1 MKRARE
7 IKNIPISAIAVVNS
21 RARNK
26 RRFKELVAS
35 VDHLGL
41 KRPIT
46 VNAQDGTNE
55 YQLVCGEGR
64 IEACRALGRT
74 EIPAIL
80 LEAPA
85 DDCFLMGIVENLA
98 RRHPSVIEVFSEV
111 SRLAKRG
118 YKINEIAAKVDLS
131 PSYVRAVCH
140 LVKHGDRHLL
150 EALDHELLPPTIALE
165 IAKAESGGAQKLL
178 LEVYAQR
185 PHTSL
190 EIAALRRL
198 AERLH
203 VKAVLNGK
211 KGRPRATTAKLVR
224 AYRGEIQRQHL
235 VAKKAELAH
244 ARLVFIAG
252 ALQKLL
258 RERLFIR
265 LLREESLHDIP
276 LQLRREISRQ
286 DGSNAESAGRSGL

>member
-1 MKRARE
+1 MKWTRE
-7 IKNIPISAIAVVNS
+7 IKTIPISAIRVLNS
-21 RARNK
+21 RTRHK
-26 RRFKELVAS
+26 ERFRELVAS

-46 VNAQDGTNE
+46 VNTQNGAEE

-64 IEACRALGRT
+64 IEAFRALGRT

-80 LEAPA
+80 IEAPTE
-85 DDCFLMGIVENLA
+85 DCFLMGLVENLA
-98 RRHPSVIEVFSEV
+98 RRHPSAMEVFSEV
-111 SRLAKRG
+111 SRLAKRR

-150 EALDHELLPPTIALE
+150 EALDHNLLPPTIALE
-165 IAKAESGGAQKLL
+165 IAKAENGGAQKLL
-178 LEVYAQR
+178 LEAYAQR
-185 PHTSL
+185 PHTSQ

-198 AERLH
+198 AERCH
-203 VKAVLNGK
+203 VNAVLEGNRK
-211 KGRPRATTAKLVR
+211 VPRPTTSTLVR
-224 AYRGEIQRQHL
+224 AYRAEIERQHL

-244 ARLVFIAG
+244 ARLAFIAG
-252 ALQKLL
+252 AFQKLL
-258 RERLFIR
+258 KERLFTR

-276 LQLRREISRQ
+276 SQLRREISRQ
-286 DGSNAESAGRSGL
+286 DGSNAESTGVRCL

>member
-1 MKRARE
+1 MKRE
-7 IKNIPISAIAVVNS
+7 IRTIPISAITVVNS
-21 RARNK
+21 RSRNK
-26 RRFKELVAS
+26 QKFKTLVTS

-46 VNAQDGTNE
+46 VNVRNRKTNYE
-55 YQLVCGEGR
+55 LVCGEGR
-64 IEACRALGRT
+64 IEAFRALGRA

-80 LEAPA
+80 IDVAA
-85 DDCFLMGIVENLA
+85 DDSFLMGLVENLA
-98 RRHPSVIEVFSEV
+98 RRQPSAIEVFSEV

-150 EALDHELLPPTIALE
+150 EALDHELIPPTIALE
-165 IAKAESGGAQKLL
+165 IAKAESGEAQKLL
-178 LEVYAQR
+178 LEAYAQR
-185 PHTSL
+185 PHTSQ

-198 AERLH
+198 AERCH
-203 VKAVLNGK
+203 VKAVL
-211 KGRPRATTAKLVR
+211 KGDKARPRATTSSLVR
-224 AYRGEIQRQHL
+224 AYRAETERQHL
-235 VAKKAELAH
+235 VAKKADLAH

-265 LLREESLHDIP
+265 LLREEALHDIP
-276 LQLRREISRQ
+276 HQLRREISKQ
-286 DGSNAESAGRSGL
+286 DGSNAASAGLGRL

>member
-1 MKRARE
+1 MKRE
-7 IKNIPISAIAVVNS
+7 IRTIPISAITVVNS

-26 RRFKELVAS
+26 RKFKALVAS
-35 VDHLGL
+35 VEHLGL

-46 VNAQDGTNE
+46 VNVRNGKTN
-55 YQLVCGEGR
+55 YDLVCGEGR
-64 IEACRALGRT
+64 IEAFRALGRA

-80 LEAPA
+80 IDVAA
-85 DDCFLMGIVENLA
+85 DDSFLMGLVENLA
-98 RRHPSVIEVFSEV
+98 RRQPSAIEVFSEV

-118 YKINEIAAKVDLS
+118 YKISEIAAKVDLS

-150 EALDHELLPPTIALE
+150 EALDHELIPPTIALE
-165 IAKAESGGAQKLL
+165 IAKAESGEAQKLL
-178 LEVYAQR
+178 LEAYAQR
-185 PHTSL
+185 PHTS
-190 EIAALRRL
+190 EQIAALRRL

-203 VKAVLNGK
+203 VKAVLKGK
-211 KGRPRATTAKLVR
+211 KGRATTSKLVR
-224 AYRGEIQRQHL
+224 AYRSEIERQHL
-235 VAKKAELAH
+235 VAKKADLVH

-258 RERLFIR
+258 KERLFMR

-276 LQLRREISRQ
+276 PQLRREISKQ
-286 DGSNAESAGRSGL
+286 DGLHAARSGLSGL